1 MRLFLLLGVGLSLLL
16 CGCASEE
23 EIGDETPQ
31 QRQAKTEVSNA
42 IENSFEGVNEVELFS
57 IDPSYDVRKDKS
69 VSNSLPSLGGYKV
82 IGYSALRDKDSIN
95 DLARSLGEGI
105 RNTNGAIAMCF
116 APRHALRFKKDGSE
130 ITLIICFQCR
140 NASAEGIKNIVWF
153 HTTNSPE
160 PVFDAIF
167 KRAGLPKAP

>member
-1 MRLFLLLGVGLSLLL
+1 MKTILFLSFGLSLLL
-16 CGCASEE
+16 CGCASEAQM
-23 EIGDETPQ
+23 GVETPQ
-31 QRQAKTEVSNA
+31 QRRSKIEVSKV
-42 IENSFEGVNEVELFS
+42 IENSFDGVNEVELFS
-57 IDPSYDVRKDKS
+57 IDPNFDYRKNKGGPD
-69 VSNSLPSLGGYKV
+69 PFPPLGWKV
-82 IGYSALRDKDSIN
+82 IGYSILRDRNSIN

-116 APRHALRFKKDGSE
+116 APRHALRFKKDGGE

-167 KRAGLPKAP
+167 KGAGLPKAP